1 MTIGGGGGSGVAPK
15 KKQRIGSST
24 HYPSSLGIIDGDTL
38 ADVPHK
44 LSGALLRSAS
54 SSHFSTSS
62 FSSSVPGVGGFN
74 DSTTSDVVLRLYIE
88 KSSFLCDD
96 DSGSVLAVGQL
107 DHQIYLHSQV
117 LQRSK
122 YFAAL
127 LSDRWRKGSDLN
139 EVGNAP
145 KIHYLN
151 FGVPASYGSVDNH
164 LTVLK
169 LLYASDFSDVIDNA
183 SLALSLL
190 PVALELLFED
200 CVTACVRFLEAVPW
214 TEEEERKILRL
225 VPFLSQ
231 EESQEL
237 LARLSPAKNDSSE
250 EMLHELILSA
260 THIRPTMAYAKA
272 FVAKLLRDF
281 SSKESARRVLGRAF
295 ELSLRI
301 VKEAFDKYTSPDF
314 RVDHNETEAIQR
326 LNLHTAMTN
335 GKHLLWLI
343 ERMIELKVA
352 DTAVMEWSN
361 QDYFTSDLES
371 TFCDDA
377 WRNIVPGLPSVF
389 LRCTCKLANAVATG
403 NIVVSKQV
411 RMKLVECWLPVL
423 ITCKDHISPSFSNH
437 KPIYLELEETFLRVI
452 STLPLPDAQKLLQR
466 CLSFSTRNVEDC
478 PHLVSAFTTWF
489 KRANRPL
496 QTDSTFSIE

>member
-1 MTIGGGGGSGVAPK
+1 MTIGGGGGSGAVPK
-15 KKQRIGSST
+15 KKQRVGSSS
-24 HYPSSLGIIDGDTL
+24 HFPSTLGIIDGDTL
-38 ADVPHK
+38 GDMPHK
-44 LSGALLRSAS
+44 LSGALRRSAS

-62 FSSSVPGVGGFN
+62 SSSSSSSSVSGVGGFN
-74 DSTTSDVVLRLYIE
+74 DPTTSDVVLRLYVE
-88 KSSFLCDD
+88 KSSPFLSDD
-96 DSGSVLAVGQL
+96 DSDFLSPMGQF
-107 DHQIYLHSQV
+107 DHQIYLHSHV

-127 LSDRWRKGSDLN
+127 LSDRWRKDSDLN
-139 EVGNAP
+139 EVGNNAP
-145 KIHYLN
+145 KIHHLN

-169 LLYASDFSDVIDNA
+169 LLYASDFSDVIDSA

-190 PVALELLFED
+190 PVALQLLFED

-214 TEEEERKILRL
+214 TEEEEKKILSL
-225 VPFLSQ
+225 IPFLSQ

-237 LARLSPAKNDSSE
+237 LARISPAKNDSSE

-361 QDYFTSDLES
+361 QAYFTSDLES

-403 NIVVSKQV
+403 NIVASKQV
-411 RMKLVECWLPVL
+411 LLS
-423 ITCKDHISPSFSNH
+423 ISN
-437 KPIYLELEETFLRVI
+437 
-452 STLPLPDAQKLLQR
+452 
-466 CLSFSTRNVEDC
+466 
-478 PHLVSAFTTWF
+478 
-489 KRANRPL
+489 
-496 QTDSTFSIE
+496 

>member
-1 MTIGGGGGSGVAPK
+1 MTIGGGGGSGAAPK
-15 KKQRIGSST
+15 KKQKIGSSS
-24 HYPSSLGIIDGDTL
+24 HFPSTLGIIDGDNL
-38 ADVPHK
+38 VDVPHK
-44 LSGALLRSAS
+44 LSGALRRSAS

-62 FSSSVPGVGGFN
+62 SSSSSSSSSVPGVGGFN
-74 DSTTSDVVLRLYIE
+74 DSTTSDVVLRLYVE
-88 KSSFLCDD
+88 KSSFLSDD
-96 DSGSVLAVGQL
+96 DSAFLSAIGQF
-107 DHQIYLHSQV
+107 DHQIYLHSHV

-127 LSDRWRKGSDLN
+127 LSDRWQKSSDLN
-139 EVGNAP
+139 EVGNDAP
-145 KIHYLN
+145 KIHHLN
-151 FGVPASYGSVDNH
+151 FGVPASYGSLDNH

-169 LLYASDFSDVIDNA
+169 LLYVSDLSDVIDKA

-190 PVALELLFED
+190 PVAQELLFED

-214 TEEEERKILRL
+214 TEEEEKKILSL
-225 VPFLSQ
+225 VPFLNP

-237 LARLSPAKNDSSE
+237 LARISPAKNDSSE

-352 DTAVMEWSN
+352 DTAVTEWSN
-361 QDYFTSDLES
+361 QNYFTSDLES

-403 NIVVSKQV
+403 NIVASKQV
-411 RMKLVECWLPVL
+411 LLS
-423 ITCKDHISPSFSNH
+423 IS
-437 KPIYLELEETFLRVI
+437 I
-452 STLPLPDAQKLLQR
+452 
-466 CLSFSTRNVEDC
+466 
-478 PHLVSAFTTWF
+478 
-489 KRANRPL
+489 
-496 QTDSTFSIE
+496 